1 MEALY
6 CLHGDF
12 SQGGADIPDRQMWD
26 FHFLKKRRGKKN
38 HIVCR
43 HQKND
48 ANVGKGLSVVG
59 LRNVWQQVL
68 HIISISGALLPFL
81 APVGEEPNKTVSIG
95 RHDYQSFF
103 I

>member
-1 MEALY
+1 M
-6 CLHGDF
+6 GFFTF
-12 SQGGADIPDRQMWD
+12 S
-26 FHFLKKRRGKKN
+26 KRGEEKKN

-48 ANVGKGLSVVG
+48 ANVGKGLSGVG
-59 LRNVWQQVL
+59 LVNVWQQVL
-68 HIISISGALLPFL
+68 HIISISGVLLPFL